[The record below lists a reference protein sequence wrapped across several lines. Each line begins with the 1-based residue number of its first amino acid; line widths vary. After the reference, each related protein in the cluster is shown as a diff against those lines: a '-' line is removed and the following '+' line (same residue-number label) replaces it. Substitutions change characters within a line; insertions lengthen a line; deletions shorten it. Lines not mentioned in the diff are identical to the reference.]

1 MEILKIR
8 NLSFSYPSKEEKALS
23 NLSFSVHA
31 GEFLVLCG
39 QSGCGKTTLLRLL
52 KKELSPNGTKEGE
65 IFFEGRTL
73 EELEDYRSASEIGFV
88 LQNPEMQ
95 IVTDKVSSELAF
107 GLENL
112 GVDQEEM
119 RLRVGEM
126 ASYFGIEGLFRK
138 QTGTLSGGQKQLL
151 NLAAVMVLSPKILLL
166 DEPTAQL
173 DPIAASNF
181 ISALHKINREL
192 GVTVILAEHRLEE
205 VFPLADRVAV
215 LEEGRLV
222 CLDEPKAVCKN
233 LGKHPLSCGF
243 PAAVRIFSGLKGEG
257 ECPISV
263 KEGRSFLRHFP
274 PKSLLLPQ
282 EPQSGETALSLE
294 NAWFRYER
302 QSPDILR
309 GLNLKVYTGEFFSVL
324 GGNGAGK
331 TTMLKVLAGL
341 CRAYRGKIKILGENI
356 QKYKGGAL
364 HRHCVAL
371 LPQSVQTV
379 FLRKT
384 VEEDL
389 RDICR
394 VVGLPK
400 EEIGKKAENV
410 AEALGIRPLFSRHP
424 YDLSGGEAQKCA
436 LAKVLLTEPRILL
449 LDEPTKGMDA
459 YAKREFGRILS
470 ALKKTGMTILM
481 VTHDVEFAALVSDR
495 CALFFDGELLSPSV
509 PGRFF
514 GHNRFY
520 TTAARRISEGIFENA
535 VTVEDV
541 IKAGG
546 GQP

>member
-181 ISALHKINREL
+181 IFALHKINREL

-341 CRAYRGKIKILGENI
+341 CRAYGE
-356 QKYKGGAL
+356 K
-364 HRHCVAL
+364 
-371 LPQSVQTV
+371 
-379 FLRKT
+379 
-384 VEEDL
+384 
-389 RDICR
+389 
-394 VVGLPK
+394 
-400 EEIGKKAENV
+400 
-410 AEALGIRPLFSRHP
+410 
-424 YDLSGGEAQKCA
+424 
-436 LAKVLLTEPRILL
+436 
-449 LDEPTKGMDA
+449 
-459 YAKREFGRILS
+459 
-470 ALKKTGMTILM
+470 
-481 VTHDVEFAALVSDR
+481 
-495 CALFFDGELLSPSV
+495 
-509 PGRFF
+509 
-514 GHNRFY
+514 
-520 TTAARRISEGIFENA
+520 
-535 VTVEDV
+535 
-541 IKAGG
+541 
-546 GQP
+546 

>member
-331 TTMLKVLAGL
+331 TTTL
-341 CRAYRGKIKILGENI
+341 
-356 QKYKGGAL
+356 
-364 HRHCVAL
+364 
-371 LPQSVQTV
+371 
-379 FLRKT
+379 
-384 VEEDL
+384 
-389 RDICR
+389 
-394 VVGLPK
+394 
-400 EEIGKKAENV
+400 
-410 AEALGIRPLFSRHP
+410 
-424 YDLSGGEAQKCA
+424 
-436 LAKVLLTEPRILL
+436 RILASVIKADEGQVCL
-449 LDEPTKGMDA
+449 DGADITGNLMDYRRHIGFLTSELKLEDYFTPNYLFDYFSKLYGVGEEQAAQRKKELFEKFGIDKFAEVKVADMSTGMKQKISLVISIVHNPDIIIFDEPTNG
-459 YAKREFGRILS
+459 L
-470 ALKKTGMTILM
+470 
-481 VTHDVEFAALVSDR
+481 
-495 CALFFDGELLSPSV
+495 
-509 PGRFF
+509 
-514 GHNRFY
+514 
-520 TTAARRISEGIFENA
+520 
-535 VTVEDV
+535 DV
-541 IKAGG
+541 ITERIVVNFLKELREQGKCIIISSHIFSLIEKICDRVVIIIRG
-546 GQP
+546 KSVCWKMLWRDSR